1 MYSVQCRQEVAR
13 HERIESSEARWILFV
28 ICFLI
33 PGIPPLET
41 SIHPL
46 LFRGEVDRFRARQVA
61 GDRAKVQGQ
70 MADVRQKVS
79 GGALGPCRTFGCRD
93 GNRGSFFSLWIFT
106 KDHIHANYLFLN
118 KGYEG
123 VLNLELLK
131 KCAFGAG

>member
-1 MYSVQCRQEVAR
+1 M
-13 HERIESSEARWILFV
+13 
-28 ICFLI
+28 
-33 PGIPPLET
+33 
-41 SIHPL
+41 
-46 LFRGEVDRFRARQVA
+46 FRGEVDRFRARQVA

-131 KCAFGAG
+131 KCAFGAIFRQRANFSKNPPTKVPPEVGLRL